1 MGSISVVVLEL
12 NKARTAGALWKR
24 SVPTCPWTWLTQRSL
39 KAGMTGDM
47 TFQVQHTAGRR
58 QAFCSVSA
66 GVNPHLVM
74 EVIAEVPELDGF
86 SAEGWSNKTN
96 LLMIFHFV
104 SIGFIGSHN
113 KIHPAHAMLH
123 CHCDRGCGNAWKSG
137 EWPDLCS
144 ITWCRKQPARTVSC
158 LTKWKVLHKCL
169 WGREATRSWQWAE
182 PAHFLEATFFAAKS
196 AHSIVEGNTVGCWS
210 LQKGRCCAHECVLRL
225 EVLRGWKATG
235 SWS

>member
-1 MGSISVVVLEL
+1 
-12 NKARTAGALWKR
+12 
-24 SVPTCPWTWLTQRSL
+24 
-39 KAGMTGDM
+39 
-47 TFQVQHTAGRR
+47 
-58 QAFCSVSA
+58 
-66 GVNPHLVM
+66 
-74 EVIAEVPELDGF
+74 
-86 SAEGWSNKTN
+86 
-96 LLMIFHFV
+96 MIFHFV

-235 SWS
+235 SWSWPVPERGGHLREQELEVEFGSFLWWLIILYRVHWSNTLCISLYRIVVEISHCLNWLFMNIYDIF